1 MKANISRRSLLA
13 GVGCA
18 AAGSAVGQLLSV
30 ARAQEAV
37 QAKQGQA
44 GGICLTMIFEDGP
57 KVKFDA
63 AKYVRNHLPL
73 LRDVYGDSIE
83 RIELRTA
90 PEIDSSI
97 RLIKTYGGMPVV
109 RAATTFW
116 IKDVP
121 AFSQKLAANA
131 DRVNKDLDAVA
142 KGGNRLV
149 QPDRIVMALDDARS
163 KVVVDDHVYSVYFRP
178 AAGEP
183 AFDQRYFVEVYLPKL
198 YSLFGSRA
206 VRGLEATTGMDQ
218 GGQKAVL
225 IGAFH
230 LFMRDRSAFDAEA
243 KRAFDEILEYT
254 KKLTQNTMAV
264 ANDMRVAGV
273 A

>member
-1 MKANISRRSLLA
+1 MKAKISRRSLLA

-30 ARAQEAV
+30 ARAQEAARA
-37 QAKQGQA
+37 QQGQA

-57 KVKFDA
+57 KVKFDSG
-63 AKYVRNHLPL
+63 KYVKNHLPL
-73 LRDVYGDSIE
+73 LREVYGDTVE

-90 PEIDSSI
+90 PEIDATT

-116 IKDVP
+116 IKDVA

-142 KGGNRLV
+142 KGNRLV

-163 KVVVDDHVYSVYFRP
+163 KVVVDNHVYSVYFRP

-183 AFDQRYFVEVYLPKL
+183 AFDQRYFVEVYLPRL
-198 YSLFGSRA
+198 YSLFGSSA
-206 VRGLEATTGMDQ
+206 VRGLEATAGMDQ

-225 IGAFH
+225 IGALH
-230 LFMRDRSAFDAEA
+230 LFIRDRSAFDAES
-243 KRAFDEILEYT
+243 KRAFAEILEYT
-254 KKLTQNTMAV
+254 HKLTQNTMAV
-264 ANDMRVAGV
+264 FNDMRVAGI